1 MHDILQ
7 YEEKLIKTRL
17 ELNDLIEKYSN
28 NKGNIDKAIIENKI
42 EYLTKELDYLN
53 NQLNLLKLSVEN
65 ETEHNNTYSA
75 DKPPV
80 NPQPYYSA
88 GHSSAPQPYYSKGQV
103 HPYSPVTST
112 TGTSIDNGVRKN
124 STKNFNNFELL
135 MGKSL
140 MGIFASVLIFISLI
154 LFATLVLPMLS
165 DTAKILILYIF
176 SFALMIAGI
185 FLLKKDSHNK
195 LYISISGCGTG
206 AIFISLLLS
215 NMYFKIINEITL
227 YLFIFVYYL
236 KQNHIFLQLLVRQV
250 LQFPFYLAL
259 IFVTL
264 QAIGTNCFFSLH
276 FL

>member
-28 NKGNIDKAIIENKI
+28 NKENIDKAIIENKI

-65 ETEHNNTYSA
+65 ETENNNTYSA

-80 NPQPYYSA
+80 N
-88 GHSSAPQPYYSKGQV
+88 PQPYYSKGQV

-185 FLLKKDSHNK
+185 FLLK
-195 LYISISGCGTG
+195 
-206 AIFISLLLS
+206 
-215 NMYFKIINEITL
+215 
-227 YLFIFVYYL
+227 
-236 KQNHIFLQLLVRQV
+236 
-250 LQFPFYLAL
+250 
-259 IFVTL
+259 
-264 QAIGTNCFFSLH
+264 
-276 FL
+276 

>member
-28 NKGNIDKAIIENKI
+28 NKENIDKAIIENKI

-112 TGTSIDNGVRKN
+112 TGTSIDNGVRK
-124 STKNFNNFELL
+124 
-135 MGKSL
+135 
-140 MGIFASVLIFISLI
+140 IQ
-154 LFATLVLPMLS
+154 
-165 DTAKILILYIF
+165 
-176 SFALMIAGI
+176 
-185 FLLKKDSHNK
+185 LK
-195 LYISISGCGTG
+195 ISIILNYSW
-206 AIFISLLLS
+206 ANL
-215 NMYFKIINEITL
+215 
-227 YLFIFVYYL
+227 
-236 KQNHIFLQLLVRQV
+236 
-250 LQFPFYLAL
+250 
-259 IFVTL
+259 
-264 QAIGTNCFFSLH
+264 
-276 FL
+276 

>member
-28 NKGNIDKAIIENKI
+28 NKENIDKAIIENKI

-53 NQLNLLKLSVEN
+53 NQLNLLKLSVVN

-75 DKPPV
+75 DKPTV

-165 DTAKILILYIF
+165 DTAKILILYLF

-206 AIFISLLLS
+206 AIFI
-215 NMYFKIINEITL
+215 FAE
-227 YLFIFVYYL
+227 
-236 KQNHIFLQLLVRQV
+236 
-250 LQFPFYLAL
+250 
-259 IFVTL
+259 
-264 QAIGTNCFFSLH
+264 
-276 FL
+276 